1 VPGTELINMKQ
12 LRVLSTP
19 SGLGPAAL
27 LAAKK
32 WLALFAKAVT
42 VYTVSNRSKRIECT
56 VALA

>member
-1 VPGTELINMKQ
+1 MKQ